1 MATRTGVERYFSDY
15 AEAWVR
21 RAYGEGGVAPAEFPV
36 GVQRVRAAMASVV
49 ERLGA
54 PEGRLVDLGC
64 GGGQLCLFAAGAG
77 FEATGIDVAPGMI
90 EEAERHRERQPPAQ
104 RDRMRFAV
112 GDATATGLAA
122 GSADALTALGLIEYL
137 PDDAVFFREAAR
149 LLRRGG
155 VLVVSC
161 RNRLFNA
168 MSGNAYTLGEVEAG
182 EAPRLLAELGAC
194 RPGPELRAMLRA
206 YVARLRELGPALE
219 AALARDEAEP
229 AGPPP
234 SGPRFAERR
243 RQHTPDELVGA
254 AAAAGFREPALIG
267 IHPHP
272 LPPALE
278 AASPRLYNQL
288 AAALEPLERSPA
300 SLAWSS
306 AFLGVFTR

>member
-1 MATRTGVERYFSDY
+1 M
-15 AEAWVR
+15 EA
-21 RAYGEGGVAPAEFPV
+21 
-36 GVQRVRAAMASVV
+36 VV

-54 PEGRLVDLGC
+54 PTGRLIDLGC
-64 GGGQLCLFAAGAG
+64 GGGHLCDLAALAG
-77 FEATGIDVAPGMI
+77 FDATGLDVAPGMI
-90 EEAERHRERQPPAQ
+90 EQAERHRQRQPPAH

-112 GDATATGLAA
+112 GDATATGLP
-122 GSADALTALGLIEYL
+122 GGADAVTALGLIEYL
-137 PDDAVFFREAAR
+137 PDDSGFFAEVAR
-149 LLRRGG
+149 LLRPGG

-182 EAPRLLAELGAC
+182 EAPRLLAELANC
-194 RPGPELRAMLRA
+194 RPGPELRGLLRA
-206 YVARLRELGPALE
+206 YVARLRELLPALE
-219 AALARDEAEP
+219 AALAQDDAEP

-243 RQHTPDELVGA
+243 RQHTPDELARA
-254 AAAAGFREPALIG
+254 AAAAGFREPSMIG

-288 AAALEPLERSPA
+288 ALAMEPLERSVS